1 MYTLSN
7 FVFLL
12 ATVFILFMVMVFYI
26 PAIIIAR
33 IISGVIILIGGA
45 ISQISH
51 LFDAIYTKII
61 KCIRSICDEFKIK

>member
-26 PAIIIAR
+26 PAIVIAR
-33 IISGVIILIGGA
+33 IISGVIILISGA

-51 LFDAIYTKII
+51 LFSAIYTKII
-61 KCIRSICDEFKIK
+61 KRIRSICDEFKIK

>member
-26 PAIIIAR
+26 PAIVIAR

-51 LFDAIYTKII
+51 LFGDIYTKII
-61 KCIRSICDEFKIK
+61 KHIRSICDEFKIK

>member
-1 MYTLSN
+1 
-7 FVFLL
+7 
-12 ATVFILFMVMVFYI
+12 MVMVFYI
-26 PAIIIAR
+26 PAIVIAR

-61 KCIRSICDEFKIK
+61 KRIRSICDEFETK